1 MARLFKALLILVAS
15 VVGFAIVASLAA
27 FLFFDPNDYRDE
39 ISAGVRDATG
49 RELTIEGELSLSF
62 FPWLAVEVG
71 RTELGNADGFS
82 DQPFM
87 RFENASLSVK
97 IIPLLLRQEAS
108 IGTASIEGLVVNL
121 EVAADGT
128 TNWDDLA
135 GTEDAAPTVVDDA
148 ALAPAKFDV
157 GNIEVRDAGVSYTD
171 AQALSTYSITNL
183 DFQSGSIAAGRPFD
197 LEARFDFTAAPDD
210 LDGKIAIRGRTTM
223 SDGAAQISIEG
234 LNVSG
239 EINGITAQTATFN
252 FDSRAMTIDTVAQRV
267 SPGEMDFSVLGV
279 SVAAV
284 VEPFSYAGSPQPKAE
299 LRVAEFS
306 LKELMRTLDIEPPAT
321 ADARALNRVSF
332 SANAALGEES
342 ITLKK
347 MKLVLDD
354 SLMTGKLSLPIT
366 DTGAISFNLKV
377 DTINLDR
384 YMAPADSAATASDE
398 SGDDIEIPVD
408 MIRALNVDG
417 SFRIDQ
423 AYLSGMEFTKIELGL
438 KSADGKLRLNP
449 LSAKLYDGT
458 YKGDVRINAAR
469 KVPSISVN
477 EKLKG
482 VNLSALAKA
491 AFDQDN
497 ISGTINGSFA
507 LSGKGRNLAAIRK
520 DLDGTMALE
529 LIDGA
534 WEGTDIWHDL
544 RAARAMFRME
554 DAPKPDLPARTEFT
568 SVSATG
574 TVTDGIF
581 QNDDLLIELPF
592 IRLTGGGIVDLPAAE
607 VNYAVE
613 ARVLDNPELGAGMT
627 AAELKD
633 FTKTVVPVRI
643 TGPLASPSVRPDIEA
658 VFRQQ
663 VEGAIEEEKEKLK
676 NRLMDRLFGG
686 EGKEQSG
693 DDEPPE
699 EDEEDLE
706 EQLKNKLLKN
716 LIGR

>member
-613 ARVLDNPELGAGMT
+613 ARVLGRPGPHYRSARLAQCPAGYRGGLP
-627 AAELKD
+627 AAGRGRHRGREGE
-633 FTKTVVPVRI
+633 TEE
-643 TGPLASPSVRPDIEA
+643 PSYGSIVWR
-658 VFRQQ
+658 
-663 VEGAIEEEKEKLK
+663 
-676 NRLMDRLFGG
+676 
-686 EGKEQSG
+686 
-693 DDEPPE
+693 
-699 EDEEDLE
+699 
-706 EQLKNKLLKN
+706 
-716 LIGR
+716 